1 MRIIP
6 WSNLPQTSNNIIQKG
21 AGRMGVNPGDR
32 IFSLLSEP
40 TPDAAGAQG
49 VPGFSAQGTPRRSPQ
64 GKATLHEI
72 SRAMGLPGKPK
83 GIDGA
88 EVERYFHEGKVKEIA
103 DYCEGDVVN
112 TYQVWLRYE
121 LFGGTL
127 SQDAFEKSQWNL
139 EDFMNVRGNTKK
151 LPGIM

>member
-1 MRIIP
+1 
-6 WSNLPQTSNNIIQKG
+6 
-21 AGRMGVNPGDR
+21 MGYPRRGSRRVYFHRYTEDAVDLCDALSS
-32 IFSLLSEP
+32 FSL
-40 TPDAAGAQG
+40 G
-49 VPGFSAQGTPRRSPQ
+49 

-72 SRAMGLPGKPK
+72 SRVMGLPGKPK

-121 LFGGTL
+121 LFRGTL
-127 SQDAFEKSQWNL
+127 SQDAFEGSQRNL
-139 EDFMNVRGNTKK
+139 ANFVTLRQLRDENLLGVD
-151 LPGIM
+151 